1 MQIRTINCGQI
12 LLFQQQT
19 VHLPLTQEAF
29 LKPLLT
35 SLGRSPTHILCGHWL
50 CLSEIFIKEA
60 LTEHLLN
67 SVNYSSLPLLYPENL
82 PLSQQLLQSFLPVNL
97 ATIYLVSGIDGVGW
111 VKGESLC
118 THQV

>member
-35 SLGRSPTHILCGHWL
+35 SLGRSPMHILCGHWL

-60 LTEHLLN
+60 FTEHLPSSEGQKLHINKLFECQVISLMMDMPRLGVSQVRTLN
-67 SVNYSSLPLLYPENL
+67 HPGR
-82 PLSQQLLQSFLPVNL
+82 Q
-97 ATIYLVSGIDGVGW
+97 
-111 VKGESLC
+111 
-118 THQV
+118 H